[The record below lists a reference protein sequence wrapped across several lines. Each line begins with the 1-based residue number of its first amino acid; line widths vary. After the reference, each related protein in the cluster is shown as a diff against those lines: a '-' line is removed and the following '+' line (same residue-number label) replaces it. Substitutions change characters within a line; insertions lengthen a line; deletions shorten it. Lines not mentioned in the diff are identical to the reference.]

1 MVISDGRCIVFSVRM
16 KEVLEVGDDYVVVV
30 DEAAFCQYAMASA
43 ASPIRFLCAC
53 IIMVD

>member
-53 IIMVD
+53 SIVVD